1 MWKYR
6 ARDEAKAVEHLPSK
20 CKDLSSN
27 RSTTTKKKVEVQ
39 NFTAE
44 RSCNNLLVQPQLT
57 LEAILAKWTLVYA
70 ELYL

>member
-1 MWKYR
+1 
-6 ARDEAKAVEHLPSK
+6 
-20 CKDLSSN
+20 
-27 RSTTTKKKVEVQ
+27 VEVQ